1 MTNQE
6 YARMLFEGIRQGNQI
21 DKAMTSL
28 DKASAMM
35 GGQDMLKGI
44 VKRIPVGQEKAGL
57 LRNAKAQGLRLAG
70 DKLGRTLGR
79 ALPIISGVTAVGDVG
94 DILTNDTSGLNKGA
108 DALAMLGGGT
118 IGAVVGLGNPFAIAA
133 GASLGK
139 TVSDGVQ
146 YIFGDKK
153 TPEERRIEEVYE
165 MMQGGR
171 YS

>member
-1 MTNQE
+1 MTNEE
-6 YARMLFEGIRQGNQI
+6 YARMLFQGIRQGNQI

-57 LRNAKAQGLRLAG
+57 LRNAKAQGLRVAG

-79 ALPIISGVTAVGDVG
+79 ALPIISGVTAVGDVA

>member
-1 MTNQE
+1 M
-6 YARMLFEGIRQGNQI
+6 
-21 DKAMTSL
+21 
-28 DKASAMM
+28 
-35 GGQDMLKGI
+35 
-44 VKRIPVGQEKAGL
+44 
-57 LRNAKAQGLRLAG
+57 
-70 DKLGRTLGR
+70 
-79 ALPIISGVTAVGDVG
+79 
-94 DILTNDTSGLNKGA
+94 NKGA